1 MRPNIIFF
9 LIDGLRADQCFGND
23 KTSFTPNIDSL
34 RKKGTYF
41 TNAFSSVDGTLLS
54 LNAIFHSLYPI
65 KTPDVKLKLTLQ
77 KNNLFDILAKNGYEI
92 NGLVSDLQ
100 SFTDYTNYFE
110 NNVKTFDYFKYV
122 NKMDQFLLNTSSGVT
137 DKIID
142 FLKSRTSKK
151 PWFYYIHAMTLH
163 PLKEYYASYDSEREL
178 LNQGIKDFD
187 NEKFGAG
194 LYERTVSFIDHELGK
209 ILEHVDLD
217 NTILILTSDH
227 GQSIPYE
234 GNPEVDFEPRLETS
248 KKIGLKFLPKITH
261 KAGGQ
266 FLYKIRKLVSKR
278 KLNKANEKLTNYQKR
293 SRETFDNV
301 SLFDEMLHV
310 PLLFAGNH
318 INSRTVSDLVHHT
331 DILPTLCE
339 LVNINLNQAIHGR
352 SLVPLIEGNKIEEK
366 PIYLRTR
373 LSLDPKPN
381 ERDSVGIRTSN
392 YKYFRSA
399 YNANENIHLYDL
411 KNDPYENS
419 NIMKTN
425 KKLVTQFEK
434 TLLEMQKNDFSEY
447 VDEEDTEELKEIE
460 YELRKMGY
468 V

>member
-9 LIDGLRADQCFGND
+9 LIDGLRADQCFGKD
-23 KTSFTPNIDSL
+23 KTSSTPNIDSL

-41 TNAFSSVDGTLLS
+41 TNAFTSVDGTLLS
-54 LNAIFHSLYPI
+54 LSTIFHSIYPI
-65 KTPDVKLKLTLQ
+65 KTPRVRNKVTLQ
-77 KNNLFDILAKNGYEI
+77 KSNLFDILVKNGYQI
-92 NGLVSDLQ
+92 NGLVAKLLA
-100 SFTDYTNYFE
+100 FTDIINYFE
-110 NNVKTFDYFKYV
+110 NNDKTYDYFKDM
-122 NKMDQFLLNTSSGVT
+122 NKMNNFLLTNSSGLT
-137 DKIID
+137 DEIIQ

-151 PWFYYIHAMTLH
+151 PWFYYIHVNTLH
-163 PLKEYYASYDSEREL
+163 PLKEYYASYDSNRSL
-178 LNQGIKDFD
+178 LTHGIKDF
-187 NEKFGAG
+187 NHEKFGSS
-194 LYERTVSFIDHELGK
+194 LYERTVSWIDHELGK

-227 GQSIPYE
+227 GQSIPY
-234 GNPEVDFEPRLETS
+234 GDHPEVDFEPKLQNTVDFG
-248 KKIGLKFLPKITH
+248 KKLLPKSAH
-261 KAGGQ
+261 KIGGQ
-266 FLYKIRKLVSKR
+266 FLSNVRKSVGKR
-278 KLNKANEKLTNYQKR
+278 KLNKANQKLTNYQKR
-293 SRETFDNV
+293 SRETFDKV
-301 SLFDEMLHV
+301 SLFDEMLHI

-339 LVNINLNQAIHGR
+339 LVNINLNQVIHGR

-381 ERDSVGIRTSN
+381 ERDSVGIRTIN

-399 YNANENIHLYDL
+399 YDVNENIHLFDL

-434 TLLEMQKNDFSEY
+434 TLLEMQKNNFSEY